1 MHLLSLL
8 GWFLFLL
15 CCLILKWD
23 ELASSDKLIG
33 ELLLVETDG
42 IIITLMTFVVAF
54 NCYGNDWVRGREENK
69 LWAPGPQQNTER
81 NADPALASG
90 AVRHDELRP
99 LPGTRGNQP
108 LHERALGF
116 FSRHSPINREMQK
129 GFKQIVCCLLSTA
142 VSVWSPLK
150 KKIYIYTFIKRFYL
164 KRLTVHL
171 SYNFFLI
178 RVCVPWEFNRW
189 PFAPLTL
196 CSTTEP
202 QEHQYN

>member
-1 MHLLSLL
+1 M
-8 GWFLFLL
+8 
-15 CCLILKWD
+15 
-23 ELASSDKLIG
+23 
-33 ELLLVETDG
+33 LVETDG

-99 LPGTRGNQP
+99 LPGTRGNHP

-116 FSRHSPINREMQK
+116 FSRHSPLNREMQK
-129 GFKQIVCCLLSTA
+129 DFKQSVCCLLSTA
-142 VSVWSPLK
+142 VSVRCPLK
-150 KKIYIYTFIKRFYL
+150 LKKNIYAFIKRFYP

-171 SYNFFLI
+171 SYTFFLI
-178 RVCVPWEFNRW
+178 SACSLGIK
-189 PFAPLTL
+189 PLTFCATNAMLDHSLFCIFEL
-196 CSTTEP
+196 CISCGTVLGNSLFINI
-202 QEHQYN
+202 QL